1 MGMAMKIALS
11 GLMSMVCLSVARA
24 QDLAPRA
31 YIVAPLR
38 SNAVTITWSNYRGSL
53 NLNGAVPITDATGA
67 YNVPV
72 LSYFR
77 TFGLFGRSASVS
89 ASVPYG
95 FGNFEGESSGTQ
107 KEAYRSGLFDSTI
120 RFAVNLKGGP
130 AMNVKEFLKWKQK
143 WLIGASVKVVIPT
156 GQYDPLK
163 VVNWGINRWAVK
175 PEIGFSKRR
184 GNWIIDAYGGVWF
197 YTDNQEAYAGATP
210 RVQTQNPIGAFE
222 GHLSYDF
229 PKRGCWAS
237 LDGNFWFGGIT
248 TLAGVENAATRQTS
262 SRIGGTFSYPIARHQ
277 SVKVAYSAGTYVR
290 FGGDYRNLQVAWQYS
305 WLDKSK

>member
-1 MGMAMKIALS
+1 MVMRIALWGVIS
-11 GLMSMVCLSVARA
+11 VALMSVARG

-31 YIVAPLR
+31 YIVTPVR
-38 SNAVTITWSNYRGSL
+38 SNAITFTWSNYRGNL
-53 NLNGAVPITDATGA
+53 NLNGAVPITDARGT

-77 TFGLFGRSASVS
+77 SFGFLGRSASVS

-95 FGNFEGESSGTQ
+95 FGNFEGELNGTQ
-107 KEAYRSGLFDSTI
+107 KEAYRSGMFDSTV
-120 RFAVNLKGGP
+120 RFAVNLRGGP
-130 AMNVKEFLKWKQK
+130 AMHVKEFLKWKQK

-175 PEIGFSKRR
+175 PEIAFSKRR

-197 YTDNQEAYAGATP
+197 YTDNPEAYAGATP
-210 RVQTQNPIGAFE
+210 QVQSQNAIGAFE

-229 PKRGCWAS
+229 PKRGSWAS

-248 TLAGVENAATRQTS
+248 TLAGVENSATRQTS
-262 SRIGGTFSYPIARHQ
+262 SRIGGTVSYPLTRHQ

-305 WLDKSK
+305 WLDSKK